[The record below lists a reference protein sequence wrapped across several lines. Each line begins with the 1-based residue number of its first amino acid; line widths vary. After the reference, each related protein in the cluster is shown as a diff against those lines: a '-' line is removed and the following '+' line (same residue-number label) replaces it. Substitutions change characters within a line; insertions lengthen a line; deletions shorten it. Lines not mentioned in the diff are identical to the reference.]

1 MVRNFTIRLHPG
13 HDISAQS
20 CAYCDYIA
28 SPFLVRRDVF
38 QQGMAD
44 SSMSGPIP
52 FVQFFLSGLHNI
64 DSNRVLTTV
73 ACVDVLFHVAG
84 ASSRRGQGLAETPKS
99 SWLPLA
105 RKWSIN
111 RIVLPGPVD
120 HRWTCEEAG
129 INCAH
134 FKRAGLIMPGCCLE
148 ELANC
153 VKGFLTLAAE
163 HNVSAF
169 LVSGTNL
176 GAVKTY
182 GGFLPWE
189 RDADICWDG
198 HKHAVVSG
206 PIKTALHERYQ
217 CELGQIKLKTKYGL
231 DIEACSKVTNNSC
244 IYFPLYSANW
254 RIDLYGEP
262 ILVSERL
269 WGLKHPTS
277 IAINGI
283 WATTVPNPGLAL
295 RHQYGDNILGHISHW
310 GDLGY
315 STGWSPYTNV
325 EMAPFPPCPNKTIR
339 HSCMS
344 GNYLPQGNLQFQDIP
359 I

>member
-1 MVRNFTIRLHPG
+1 M
-13 HDISAQS
+13 SAQS

-52 FVQFFLSGLHNI
+52 FVQFFLGGLHNI

-84 ASSRRGQGLAETPKS
+84 AASRRGQGLAETPKS

-111 RIVLPGPVD
+111 RIVLPGSVD

-129 INCAH
+129 INCAD
-134 FKRAGLIMPGCCLE
+134 FKRAGLIVPGCCLE

-163 HNVSAF
+163 HNVSTYIID
-169 LVSGTNL
+169 GTSL
-176 GAVKTY
+176 GSVKIY

-189 RDADICWDG
+189 RDADIRWDARR
-198 HKHAVVSG
+198 HSTLSG
-206 PIKTALHERYQ
+206 SIRGELQKRYQ
-217 CELGQIKLKTKYGL
+217 CKLGPMETKSKYGL
-231 DIEACSKVTNNSC
+231 NFTDCSQFPNQTC
-244 IYFPLYSANW
+244 MYFDLRTINNW
-254 RIDLYGEP
+254 RIHLFV
-262 ILVSERL
+262 VSVLASQRR
-269 WGLKHPTS
+269 WGLKSPTS
-277 IAINGI
+277 VAINGF
-283 WATTVPNPGLAL
+283 WATTVLNPGRAL
-295 RHQYGDNILGHISHW
+295 RHQYGDSILGHVQYW
-310 GDLGY
+310 EDFGY
-315 STGWSPYTNV
+315 SS
-325 EMAPFPPCPNKTIR
+325 
-339 HSCMS
+339 S
-344 GNYLPQGNLQFQDIP
+344 
-359 I
+359 